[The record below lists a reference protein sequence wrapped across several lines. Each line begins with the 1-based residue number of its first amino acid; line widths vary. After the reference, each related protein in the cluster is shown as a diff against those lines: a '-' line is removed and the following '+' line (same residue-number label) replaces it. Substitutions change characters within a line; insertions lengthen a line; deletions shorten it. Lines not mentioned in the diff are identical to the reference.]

1 MNVRKN
7 VAMFFGITQGVI
19 GVFAIVFACVL
30 YYNIL
35 DTRINLEIPFE
46 QVSVYILIL
55 FVFGFV
61 SILSGLVLIRER
73 LELGGEGNL

>member
-7 VAMFFGITQGVI
+7 VVMFIGITQEVI
-19 GVFAIVFACVL
+19 GVFAIAFACVL
-30 YYNIL
+30 YFNIF

-46 QVSVYILIL
+46 HVSFYILLL

-61 SILSGLVLIRER
+61 SILSGLFLIRER
-73 LELGGEGNL
+73 LELGGGNS

>member
-7 VAMFFGITQGVI
+7 VVMFIGITQEVI
-19 GVFAIVFACVL
+19 GVFAIVFAYVI
-30 YYNIL
+30 YFNIL

-46 QVSVYILIL
+46 QVSVYILPL

-61 SILSGLVLIRER
+61 SILSGLFLIRER
-73 LELGGEGNL
+73 LELGGGSL